1 MFGEYPRVQNID
13 WRKYS
18 KKLLSDVP
26 SDEEFFYLNVILQ
39 SWTTNC
45 PADFDDQTTFLLLQ
59 VI

>member
-26 SDEEFFYLNVILQ
+26 SDEEFFIQ
-39 SWTTNC
+39 M
-45 PADFDDQTTFLLLQ
+45 
-59 VI
+59 